1 MYEVN
6 MSLNSGLQQMSDI
19 SYTHWSGL
27 ERCHL
32 ILVTVNASDT
42 ESCCDR
48 LADILNNRK
57 DMVIF
62 GMQRG
67 VKSSSLLKDRFDGC
81 LEKIANLVS
90 N

>member
-1 MYEVN
+1 
-6 MSLNSGLQQMSDI
+6 MSDI

-42 ESCCDR
+42 ESCCDK
-48 LADILNNRK
+48 LADILTNRK

-67 VKSSSLLKDRFDGC
+67 VKSSSLLKDRFDA
-81 LEKIANLVS
+81 KDSFYDLVS
-90 N
+90 DCLIELLYLS